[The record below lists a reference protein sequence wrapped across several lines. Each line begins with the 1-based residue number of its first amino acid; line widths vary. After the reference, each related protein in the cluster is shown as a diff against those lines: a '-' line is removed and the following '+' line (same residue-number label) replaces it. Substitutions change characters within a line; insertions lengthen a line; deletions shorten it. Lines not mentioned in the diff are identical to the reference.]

1 MMQGIQPHIARF
13 CILLFLIFQGNNHHK
28 HFHFDWFHLPSD
40 EHGDVHFHTHDCDA
54 QSHISENCAVCDF
67 TKVVADVSLSHP
79 ISQPQSLYCI
89 IPSAKAPSVIFI
101 SAEQPKNKAPPC
113 V

>member
-1 MMQGIQPHIARF
+1 MHGVRAHIARF
-13 CILLFLIFQGNNHHK
+13 CILLFLVFQGHYQHK
-28 HFHFDWFHLPSD
+28 HFDFNWAHLPSH
-40 EHGDVHFHTHDCDA
+40 EHGDVHFHSHDCDA
-54 QSHISENCAVCDF
+54 QSHISEDCAVCDF

-79 ISQPQSLYCI
+79 ITQPHSFSRINPPAY
-89 IPSAKAPSVIFI
+89 APSVIFI